1 MSNAMDALDE
11 LIADRE
17 DEIIKRQDELE
28 TLRKA
33 RAIMAGTPSVPV
45 EIVVDAPKPRRTLKV
60 AADTKTATEGRRA
73 RIAEAVGKGQK
84 RCPGCETVKS
94 RSEFAK
100 NSNAPSG
107 LQSRCKA
114 CAREASRQ
122 RYAAEKGEPVK
133 ATRPRK
139 EDEEPDPVPLAVDG
153 RKICA
158 KCLREKPVEDYS
170 PGPSSD
176 GLHSYCKGCR
186 AAYGRDCTAQRAA
199 VREHRRAELAQA
211 TPAIAA
217 APPPARPTLV
227 PNGRDGK
234 VRYRPEVDGRTNRS
248 ELAARARRMLRCQ
261 LPSVEIPSVV
271 CGGMVWSHRAHE
283 HLVDVHHVAG
293 VSDFDALK
301 HFGPVSPAAED
312 EERVAS

>member
-33 RAIMAGTPSVPV
+33 RAILAGTPSVPV
-45 EIVVDAPKPRRTLKV
+45 EIVVDAPKPRRAPKV
-60 AADTKTATEGRRA
+60 DADTTKPANEERRA

-84 RCPGCETVKS
+84 RCPGCETIKS

-153 RKICA
+153 RKVCSRCS
-158 KCLREKPVEDYS
+158 KQKPLDEFS
-170 PGPSSD
+170 PASSGD
-176 GLHSYCKGCR
+176 GKHSWCKPCR
-186 AAYGRDCTAQRAA
+186 ALYMRVRTYARAETREERRAA
-199 VREHRRAELAQA
+199 LADVTPVKPTIAVVDVPTPRIA
-211 TPAIAA
+211 TPS
-217 APPPARPTLV
+217 
-227 PNGRDGK
+227 RDKGK
-234 VRYRPEVDGRTNRS
+234 HMV
-248 ELAARARRMLRCQ
+248 RCQ
-261 LPSVEIPSVV
+261 LPSVEIPQVV

-301 HFGPVSPAAED
+301 HFAPVTAAAED